1 MHSGLSR
8 LSASVSLFSCF
19 LSVTNV
25 ICFLYKAAQET
36 QLQGSQ
42 ISFQDFSS
50 DVLAGVTDRKWT
62 DTLTC
67 SLIIQFIIPM
77 PLSLVNWCV
86 LSNINNWIAWRP
98 VTKSCWK
105 FCFHQEQQE
114 TYKRKNKTS
123 LLKWTTHWFPF
134 KKKSTT
140 NAVMYS
146 VGVGSFKG
154 CSRTFYFFLCF
165 PGRVGTLTP
174 CFRLEVAV
182 TAGEPRA
189 RFVANQNQRTSQQQ
203 VLLKFYET
211 TAYVG
216 LVSYVRYKLSVRLGH
231 WLVAALPLLW
241 C

>member
-62 DTLTC
+62 DTLIC

-77 PLSLVNWCV
+77 PLSLVNWSV

-154 CSRTFYFFLCF
+154 CFRTTLLLPGHSAFFCHF
-165 PGRVGTLTP
+165 QVVSERWPRVLD
-174 CFRLEVAV
+174 LK
-182 TAGEPRA
+182 
-189 RFVANQNQRTSQQQ
+189 
-203 VLLKFYET
+203 LL
-211 TAYVG
+211 
-216 LVSYVRYKLSVRLGH
+216 
-231 WLVAALPLLW
+231 
-241 C
+241 